1 MPREA
6 KGTLRSLADGFAAR
20 ITVQG
25 RERKDF
31 ELVACSSEAEAGVR
45 CKELASMAARLRR
58 AGNAGEIEQL
68 LEMGA
73 KARAGRPWAA
83 VCAAVDALC
92 AHAPRLQQGRLC
104 RSHRA
109 VPAETSRVDR
119 RRNAEIRSARRWSDA
134 AQEHFPTGAVGEAQ
148 SRADPP
154 CRLPGEVGAARGSSD
169 APQQARNVARFGGA
183 LSRWPGCKRVV
194 QELEWRWARE
204 PASRGARSRSFGS
217 IGRSR

>member
-25 RERKDF
+25 RERKKV
-31 ELVACSSEAEAGVR
+31 ELVACSSEAEAGGEAGGR
-45 CKELASMAARLRR
+45 CKDRASMAPRLRR

-73 KARAGRPWAA
+73 KARAGRPWA
-83 VCAAVDALC
+83 VGCAAVDALC

-148 SRADPP
+148 SRADP
-154 CRLPGEVGAARGSSD
+154 
-169 APQQARNVARFGGA
+169 
-183 LSRWPGCKRVV
+183 
-194 QELEWRWARE
+194 
-204 PASRGARSRSFGS
+204 
-217 IGRSR
+217 